1 MSTLRG
7 SHKLGKYFVSFDCQR
22 SKSPGMLKN
31 LSNKIIQDV
40 RRENIVKALTK
51 EPKKSRKLIFREW
64 FNDKVQEFCRV
75 TSLHGYGKFLVT
87 FFCNNPIL
95 INLITSS
102 HNSKGLSSR

>member
-31 LSNKIIQDV
+31 LSNKIIKDV

-51 EPKKSRKLIFREW
+51 EPKKSRKLIFKEW

-87 FFCNNPIL
+87 FFAIIPV
-95 INLITSS
+95 
-102 HNSKGLSSR
+102 